1 MSEQLLLEEIN
12 QDIKNSINPEEKVNL
27 LVKKSRL
34 CIKLK
39 KIDTA
44 LNTLLEAFHISP
56 QNEDVRSSLNTL
68 KMQFQGI
75 GIFSNDYIKAILL
88 DNSKKSDEQEV
99 FSCFLGPNQDLQIKN
114 FINGNGIYDLME
126 GFSKSLYDLH
136 FSLTGRLILM
146 LCSLSDLASK
156 SMIDY
161 VNNNTFDAT
170 FLSKV
175 PDTIVETL
183 FLIFCKKNL
192 WSSTKTWEFFL
203 LKFFNDISNE
213 IKESGKERQMLLLK
227 NISNIFSLEDTIFQI
242 FCNSYSLCS
251 VLSLFD
257 LRNGKEI
264 RKLSSLIISKLIK
277 KKDIIT
283 EQFLQDRIFDY
294 ILECLKEN
302 TNKKLI
308 EIYSIYIHIFAL
320 DSSIAGSLFLKNGF
334 LEELCA
340 DIQNDDEVNLFF
352 LQMISSSCINSNCRE
367 KLLEMF
373 IPTLNDLRKEK
384 NIKINSLSEI
394 IMIKLTY
401 QINKKENTNNL
412 SKENILNLTK
422 NIVSIISQDYI
433 NVSVSFIEGLTYLSM
448 FSHVKE
454 YIVSKERLFMAISK
468 RIKEES
474 DDISFIFSTLV
485 CIKNIVSYKP
495 KLTEE
500 QEQIIKLKNI
510 LQEHLTVHED
520 NLESDEKVSERCL
533 KIINHQI
540 LIILNSTLSCKLDSI
555 KTFCSK
561 IILSLATKPKHRF
574 LLAEQGVIRIL
585 YNIIKDSQIK
595 ALTVED
601 SETNF
606 QYPAIV
612 SLAKML
618 ITINP
623 NSVFDRSRFQVDDIV
638 IYIYECLKVS
648 ENNNLL
654 VQFECLLALTN
665 LTSLNIEVREKFIS
679 ILWPMI
685 EWLWLSDNQ
694 LIQRSAVELLCN
706 LVACPSGITIFSKKR
721 KQRIHILLALA
732 DSPDKKT
739 RIAAGGALAIL
750 SNNISICEAMLEK
763 KEAIK
768 IILDMVNEE
777 TDDLIHRGLVC
788 IENIIHLMDSKNM
801 PIFKE
806 LNIAESL
813 SRIIKK
819 TKNKEIIDLSYQII
833 QKLKKVNYI
842 SE

>member
-75 GIFSNDYIKAILL
+75 GLFSNDYIKAILL
-88 DNSKKSDEQEV
+88 DNSKKSDEQE
-99 FSCFLGPNQDLQIKN
+99 DLQIKN

-213 IKESGKERQMLLLK
+213 IKESGKERQMLYYF
-227 NISNIFSLEDTIFQI
+227 SNFF
-242 FCNSYSLCS
+242 
-251 VLSLFD
+251 LFD

-448 FSHVKE
+448 
-454 YIVSKERLFMAISK
+454 LFMAISK

-574 LLAEQGVIRIL
+574 LLAEQ
-585 YNIIKDSQIK
+585 DSQIK

-777 TDDLIHRGLVC
+777 TDDLIHRGLV
-788 IENIIHLMDSKNM
+788 
-801 PIFKE
+801 
-806 LNIAESL
+806 
-813 SRIIKK
+813 
-819 TKNKEIIDLSYQII
+819 
-833 QKLKKVNYI
+833 NYI